1 MPETFKP
8 GGGPTGT
15 EPIREVTDPA
25 VMRALSHPV
34 RLALIE
40 VLTLWGPL
48 TATEAG
54 ERIDES
60 PTTCSY
66 HLRQLAKY
74 LFVEEAGGGRGRA
87 RPWRVTRTG
96 FSVKEPESA
105 HDEVAA
111 EVLLGSALSRQVAR
125 HTQARRARRAYPEL
139 WRQIINQNETVW
151 WVTAEEAEQ
160 LNTAISDLVM
170 RYRDRFDP
178 ARRPE
183 GARPVE
189 FVALTHP
196 FERPEENAGDGA
208 ATPPDEGRHEGDSH
222 SSTAPR

>member
-1 MPETFKP
+1 MSTMFEPA
-8 GGGPTGT
+8 GGPTGD
-15 EPIREVTDPA
+15 EPTREVTDPV

-60 PTTCSY
+60 ATTCSY

-74 LFVEEAGGGRGRA
+74 LFVEEAGRGPGRA

-96 FSVKEPESA
+96 FTVKEPESA
-105 HDEVAA
+105 HEEIAA
-111 EVLLGSALSRQVAR
+111 EVLLGSALSRQSAR
-125 HTQARRARRAYPEL
+125 HTQARRARLAYPEP
-139 WRQIINQNETVW
+139 WRQIISQNETVW

-160 LNTAISDLVM
+160 LNTEIVDLVM
-170 RYRDRFDP
+170 RYRDRFEP
-178 ARRPE
+178 AHRPE
-183 GARPVE
+183 DARPVE
-189 FVALTHP
+189 FIALTHP
-196 FERPEENAGDGA
+196 FERPEEIAGDG
-208 ATPPDEGRHEGDSH
+208 TGKPPEGDSD
-222 SSTAPR
+222 SSKDPT